1 MKILYLDLE
10 TTGLDTS
17 RDRVVEIGMMLE
29 DETSGQVETLEALV
43 NPGIPIPEEVSA
55 IHGIRDEDVKDQPTI
70 AQSLPKIQGWIES
83 CDILAGYNVSFD
95 LKVLMAE
102 SRRASLPLPL
112 HTKRIWD
119 MQRIFFHHEPRTLS
133 AAMKF
138 YCQREIDGAHR
149 ALNDVEATRDVFVAQ
164 RKKYELDM
172 NNQDVLNYTE
182 LSLPLDSN
190 GAFAIGKSGQPEIL
204 FGKFKG
210 KVVDIQKQ
218 EIKNYLSWMI
228 SAKFPPDTK
237 SLARAMLK
245 GKTVTHD
252 NLETLITE
260 HST

>member
-1 MKILYLDLE
+1 
-10 TTGLDTS
+10 
-17 RDRVVEIGMMLE
+17 
-29 DETSGQVETLEALV
+29 
-43 NPGIPIPEEVSA
+43 
-55 IHGIRDEDVKDQPTI
+55 
-70 AQSLPKIQGWIES
+70 
-83 CDILAGYNVSFD
+83 
-95 LKVLMAE
+95 
-102 SRRASLPLPL
+102 
-112 HTKRIWD
+112 
-119 MQRIFFHHEPRTLS
+119 
-133 AAMKF
+133 
-138 YCQREIDGAHR
+138 
-149 ALNDVEATRDVFVAQ
+149 
-164 RKKYELDM
+164 
-172 NNQDVLNYTE
+172 
-182 LSLPLDSN
+182 LDSN